1 MMLRAVIALVAGTL
15 LGACGYVS
23 EYEKGVYDYEATY
36 CYKSLAAV
44 HCFDEPYHRD
54 EKRLVNYYGPAPSR
68 YETPEAPLPVTLAAP
83 PAIDYF
89 VRDPEPIPEPAPRRP
104 KLPLP
109 WLKNNAWADPDGG
122 PAPEDADVDVE

>member
-1 MMLRAVIALVAGTL
+1 MLRAAIPLVAGAL
-15 LGACGYVS
+15 LAACGYVS
-23 EYEKGVYDYEATY
+23 EYEKGVHGYEATY

-44 HCFDEPYHRD
+44 RCFDEPYQRD

-68 YETPEAPLPVTLAAP
+68 YDRPEAPPPVTLAAP

-89 VRDPEPIPEPAPRRP
+89 VRDPEPIPEPAPQRP

-109 WLKNNAWADPDGG
+109 WLKDNAWVDPDGD
-122 PAPEDADVDVE
+122 PAPGGAGAEIH